1 MYNSLTD
8 NAILRHTAVT
18 AVAYRKSVLTHK
30 EVTGIAIVA
39 MSANNVAGFGNNS
52 VADFDAFYIF
62 ADFRNNAAEFVTER
76 YGRIRPCCAVFY
88 FNVGSADSDCFNLY
102 FDIGFSA
109 FRLGNIAHFDK
120 ARALFKFS
128 YGFHTVH
135 LFLI

>member
-1 MYNSLTD
+1 
-8 NAILRHTAVT
+8 
-18 AVAYRKSVLTHK
+18 
-30 EVTGIAIVA
+30 

-52 VADFDAFYIF
+52 VADLDALYVF
-62 ADFRNNAAEFVTER
+62 ADLRNNAAEFVTER
-76 YGRIRPCCAVFY
+76 NGRIGPCCAVFY
-88 FNVGSADSDCFNLY
+88 FNVGSADSDCLNFN